1 MHRTNPFIVQI
12 LQNPNSVKNFLADV
26 METEL
31 SGIRHIYQKNALL
44 DVFGETGPL
53 SDIMVEDE
61 ERNCYVIQYLEDVDV
76 DLNQLRR
83 HYQCMVDDYY
93 FYQVRCGMNF
103 PEIYIIFLC
112 NYDYFGYGLARYYT
126 GDILDDG
133 TEIEDGRHMIVLNSQ
148 YRDANVSHQIKEM
161 LDRIR
166 YSEKKLG

>member
-1 MHRTNPFIVQI
+1 MRRGT
-12 LQNPNSVKNFLADV
+12 A
-26 METEL
+26 ML
-31 SGIRHIYQKNALL
+31 SSTWRK
-44 DVFGETGPL
+44 
-53 SDIMVEDE
+53 
-61 ERNCYVIQYLEDVDV
+61 VDV

-166 YSEKKLG
+166 YSEKIRIMDGAGMIVSTWPQFFGCNRACGDAGPFYNIILWGHG